1 MSTISELTLARH
13 TRLQQQ
19 LQHDQVSLVRLAL
32 REDLGGSIEATH
44 DLTAQLIPATQSA
57 TALIK
62 TRESG
67 VFCGRAW
74 VETLFTELDPQ
85 VTMEWQVAEGDPLVA
100 KQSLCYLKGNA
111 RSLLT
116 AERTALNFLQTLCG
130 VASQVQRY
138 VAQLTGTSTRLL
150 DTRKT
155 LPGWRSA
162 MKYAVL
168 CGGGDNHRLG
178 LADAFLIKE
187 NHIMAAGS
195 IAQAIQ
201 QARQID
207 ATAFLEIEVETL
219 EELEQ
224 ALAAQA
230 PGIMLD
236 NFPLPWVQEA
246 VKLTAGRALLEVS
259 GNLTLETIRDYALC
273 GVDFISVG
281 ALTKHIHALDLSM
294 RFIG

>member
-1 MSTISELTLARH
+1 MSTISELTRARR

-19 LQHDQVSLVRLAL
+19 LQHDQVALIRLAL
-32 REDLGGSIEATH
+32 REDLGGSLEAAG

-62 TRESG
+62 TREPG
-67 VFCGRAW
+67 IFCGRAW

-85 VTMEWQVAEGDPLVA
+85 VTLEWQVEEGEPLVA
-100 KQSLCYLKGNA
+100 EQSLCYLKGSA

-130 VASQVQRY
+130 VATQVQRY
-138 VAQLTGTSTRLL
+138 VAQLAGTPTRLL

-155 LPGWRSA
+155 VPGWRSA
-162 MKYAVL
+162 LKYAVL

-195 IAQAIQ
+195 IARALQ

-219 EELEQ
+219 EELQQ

-246 VKLTAGRALLEVS
+246 VQLTAGHALLEVS
-259 GNLTLETIRDYALC
+259 GNLTLETIRDYAVC